1 MEDRKVSNIPDTYTE
16 TMSRAQR
23 ELISEI
29 LNPHASIIRR
39 LRTMRNSLSLEDPT
53 PVADVALLDR
63 VIQILEAHS

>member
-1 MEDRKVSNIPDTYTE
+1 MTNIPDNYESPLT
-16 TMSRAQR
+16 RAQR
-23 ELISEI
+23 SLIDDI

>member
-1 MEDRKVSNIPDTYTE
+1 MNEIPDTYIDRHI
-16 TMSRAQR
+16 RAQR
-23 ELISEI
+23 ELIDEI
-29 LNPHASIIRR
+29 FNPHASIIRR

>member
-1 MEDRKVSNIPDTYTE
+1 MNEIPDTYIDRHI
-16 TMSRAQR
+16 RAQR
-23 ELISEI
+23 ELIDEI
-29 LNPHASIIRR
+29 MNPHASIIRR

>member
-1 MEDRKVSNIPDTYTE
+1 MTDIPDNYESPLT
-16 TMSRAQR
+16 RAQR

-39 LRTMRNSLSLEDPT
+39 LRTMRNSFSLEDPT

>member
-1 MEDRKVSNIPDTYTE
+1 MNNIPDNYTDKM
-16 TMSRAQR
+16 TRAQF
-23 ELISEI
+23 ELIDEI

-53 PVADVALLDR
+53 PVADVALHDR

>member
-1 MEDRKVSNIPDTYTE
+1 MNNFPDDYE
-16 TMSRAQR
+16 SPLSRTHR
-23 ELISEI
+23 LLMSEI